1 MPIRFASSVCVIPAL
16 TQAIVMN
23 CFSVMMISPLS
34 KLLFNLILVYK
45 KANQIAILK
54 LEKLIVYQ

>member
-1 MPIRFASSVCVIPAL
+1 
-16 TQAIVMN
+16 
-23 CFSVMMISPLS
+23 MMISPLS